1 MEDEHY
7 TYCDGLCY
15 DCEKFTWCE
24 LSPGNE
30 NTEDIS
36 YIDKTKTHKHEK
48 Y

>member
-7 TYCDGLCY
+7 IYCDGLCY
-15 DCEKFTWCE
+15 DCELFSWCA